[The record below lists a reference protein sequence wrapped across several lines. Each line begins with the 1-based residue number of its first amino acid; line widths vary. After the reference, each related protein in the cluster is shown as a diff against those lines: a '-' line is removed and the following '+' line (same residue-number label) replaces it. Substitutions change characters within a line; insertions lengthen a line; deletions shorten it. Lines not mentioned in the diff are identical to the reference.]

1 MSLIK
6 NLKSSWPI
14 LSVLFFSFIVR
25 FIFLDIIPNSIG
37 GDELNYVLTAK
48 SAALTGKDLT
58 QTWNL
63 LFLFFFN
70 YPPGQNQAELLYFLQ
85 IPFVGFVNSSLFSTR
100 IVNLFFGIG
109 LVFMIYLIAKEI
121 FDKKTALIAGLVA
134 SFNPWLIYIGRTAYE
149 GTAAIFFYCLAFY
162 ILLIAKNKKILFSIP
177 VLFIAFYSYI
187 GTKIIFLPVVV
198 VTLIYLYFFVN
209 KKKFGKYYLIVFG
222 FCFAL
227 VSFFAFTV
235 LTSSNSRVSELI
247 SLNAPQIASEVNYQ
261 RQNSITMPFTEI
273 FENKYTQ
280 MLRIMITKLFKVFS
294 FDYLFI
300 SGDYFFSI
308 TRNGLFYVLDLF
320 FIILG
325 FLFLFSKKRKLF
337 IFLSILILI
346 TVIPQILHSANIDN
360 FTYHLNLMFPFMILI
375 IAYGISTFFE
385 GLKGKLLYFAG
396 FITAVI
402 YLFLISYFLNTY
414 FFQHPLMG
422 NFDFR
427 LRILSKYISIYHNE
441 KINVHSTNGKDY
453 FTKYLFYSDKLIKKN
468 KDEISK
474 NILSNKP
481 GLSNVSFKNCNS
493 DLDPSKYKEQI
504 FIFDANCSNIG
515 HIESTVNITQLFDGG
530 VNFVIFNDQI
540 CQKYYLKRYPRI
552 TSIEQFNIE
561 KMDSKTFCETYI
573 TK

>member
-1 MSLIK
+1 MRLIK

-14 LSVLFFSFIVR
+14 LLILFLAFSVR
-25 FIFLDIIPNSIG
+25 FIFLDKIPNAIG
-37 GDELNYVLTAK
+37 GDELVYILTGK
-48 SAALTGKDLT
+48 SIFLTGKDLT
-58 QTWNL
+58 QTWN
-63 LFLFFFN
+63 FLSILVFN
-70 YPPGQNQAELLYFLQ
+70 YPPGQNQAEFQYLLYA
-85 IPFVGFVNSSLFSTR
+85 PFVGLFNSSLLITR
-100 IVNLFFGIG
+100 IPNLFFGIG
-109 LVFMIYLIAKEI
+109 LVCMIYFIAKEL
-121 FDKKTALIAGLVA
+121 FDKKTAVMAGLVA

-149 GTAAIFFYCLAFY
+149 STSAIFFYCLGFY
-162 ILLIAKNKKILFSIP
+162 ILLKAKNKKILFSIP
-177 VLFIAFYSYI
+177 VFFLAFYSYI
-187 GTKIIFLPVVV
+187 GTKVIFLPFIA
-198 VTLIYLYFFVN
+198 VTLLYLYFFVS

-222 FCFAL
+222 FCFIL

-247 SLNAPQIASEVNYQ
+247 SLNAPQIVSEVNYQ
-261 RQNSITMPFTEI
+261 RQNSITTPFTEI

-308 TRNGLFYVLDLF
+308 TRSGLFYVLDLF
-320 FIILG
+320 FLIFG
-325 FLFLFSKKRKLF
+325 FLFLYSRKKKLF
-337 IFLSILILI
+337 LFLSILILI
-346 TVIPQILHSANIDN
+346 TVIPQIIYSTTTDN

-375 IAYGISTFFE
+375 IAYGLSTFFE

-402 YLFLISYFLNTY
+402 YLFLISYFLNIY
-414 FFQHPLMG
+414 FFQHSLMG
-422 NFDFR
+422 YFDFR
-427 LRILSKYISIYHNE
+427 LRILSKYLSLYHNE

-453 FTKYLFYSDKLIKKN
+453 FTKYLFYSDKLSKKN

-493 DLDPSKYKEQI
+493 DLDPSNYKEQI
-504 FIFDANCSNIG
+504 FIFDANCDHSG
-515 HIESTVNITQLFDGG
+515 RREAVVNITQLFDGG
-530 VNFVIFNDQI
+530 VNFVIFNDRI
-540 CQKYYLKRYPRI
+540 CQRYRMNKYPRI
-552 TSIEQFNIE
+552 TSIDQFDIE

-573 TK
+573 TR